1 MPRHM
6 GSGRSISKRT
16 GLSRKR
22 SACTDQRA
30 TRRSLRSTANR
41 THTTGSKSE
50 SRPDTRDLTGS
61 RPEQGHQGQR
71 QPCGYAA
78 KQEPTNVFPRKGSPR
93 TEDCVPDQ
101 HRSQQRSAPRL
112 RPSEKTEQGADVDGR
127 NDEHG
132 EGEAHV
138 LGDLR
143 RRWFEHES
151 AEVPHEPAAE
161 DPPTTLDE
169 SEHHDAQVQPT
180 PPISHIC

>member
-61 RPEQGHQGQR
+61 RPEQG
-71 QPCGYAA
+71 
-78 KQEPTNVFPRKGSPR
+78 
-93 TEDCVPDQ
+93 
-101 HRSQQRSAPRL
+101 
-112 RPSEKTEQGADVDGR
+112 ADVDGR

-143 RRWFEHES
+143 RRWLEHES